1 MATERVDEGRWESEG
16 GQPVHK
22 LTTEASPDAPISDL
36 AKAADAASTTSTAAS
51 TTTAD
56 STTAAAA
63 TTSTTSHSEYDA
75 GKVHPNTLEGAA
87 GDSAQSHYPSTSSS
101 TTAAAT
107 DVSTAASTSSS
118 STAEKEG
125 ASSLQAET
133 AAAPSRKKSISER
146 MAEGWQEF
154 KHKVETV
161 IDAHKKDKAGAEKE
175 ADKPAAD
182 K

>member
-36 AKAADAASTTSTAAS
+36 AKAADDASTTATAAS

-56 STTAAAA
+56 STTTAAA
-63 TTSTTSHSEYDA
+63 TTATTSASEYDA
-75 GKVHPNTLEGAA
+75 GKVHPKTLEGAA
-87 GDSAQSHYPSTSSS
+87 GDSSQSHYPSTTS
-101 TTAAAT
+101 
-107 DVSTAASTSSS
+107 STAASTSSS
-118 STAEKEG
+118 SGAADKES
-125 ASSLQAET
+125 ASSLQAEST
-133 AAAPSRKKSISER
+133 APSRKKSISER

-161 IDAHKKDKAGAEKE
+161 IDAHKKDKGADKE